1 MKLQEGVDLHFI
13 PTDQFTTNRI
23 KIRFAAPMDPN
34 RIAGRVL
41 AANLLEIA
49 NQDFPT
55 AQALRK
61 KLAALYGARLSTTVA
76 KRGRTHFVD
85 VTVSYVNAQHLPNRE
100 DVTPQILDLL
110 YSCLYNP
117 LVKGTAFDTDFFEI
131 EKKNLLS
138 FLEAEVEDNYYHA
151 DVELNKLFFQ
161 EEALQIPRVGR
172 FDLVVQETA
181 QTAYQALQDML
192 KLDKIDI
199 FIVGQVEVDT
209 IVKGFERFSFTHRNP
224 KLELEYHQ
232 DYSKI
237 TREKVERKAARQS
250 ILELGYSVDVL
261 YNDVN
266 YPALMVFNGL
276 FGGFSHSK
284 LFMNVRE
291 KESLAY
297 TIGSQLT
304 IFSGMMKVYAG
315 IDGKN
320 RLKTMKLINQQLLD
334 IKKGKVTEEE
344 ILLTKN
350 MLIHS
355 ARLAQDRPSNLLEQ
369 AYNQA
374 VLGERYLTWQ
384 EWIEAVNQVSIDD
397 LVRVA
402 HLVRLQAVYFMEGVD
417 K

>member
-117 LVKGTAFDTDFFEI
+117 LVKGAAFDTDFFEI